1 MIAFVTSERC
11 LGSVDAPLIFVVFK
25 APKSQTSIDR
35 WHRVAERLAEFNEH
49 ICQNKGLLLMSGYIV
64 FLQPHQSDCY
74 VEV

>member
-11 LGSVDAPLIFVVFK
+11 LASVDFKDFVVFK
-25 APKSQTSIDR
+25 APESQTSIDL
-35 WHRVAERLAEFNEH
+35 WHRVAECLTEFNEH
-49 ICQNKGLLLMSGYIV
+49 ICQNKGFLLMSGYIV